1 MKKGVGAQLDIQQG
15 GKRSNIWRVARKKMF
30 SSPLNISKGEGQNY
44 VSYAWNHKKTTLPIQ
59 DILGVNFY
67 IWSKEWEKSKSIFQ
81 GQILFFDGII
91 LFKIFVFFMVK
102 YLGKGEKSCIFNAFL
117 QLHPGVVRVNFFSN
131 SIPLPSKLQWQFRN
145 GLKMFYWQVKRQ
157 MYKILAKK
165 NYN

>member
-1 MKKGVGAQLDIQQG
+1 MCIMLEI
-15 GKRSNIWRVARKKMF
+15 M
-30 SSPLNISKGEGQNY
+30 
-44 VSYAWNHKKTTLPIQ
+44 KTTLPIQ

-131 SIPLPSKLQWQFRN
+131 SIPLPSKLQ
-145 GLKMFYWQVKRQ
+145 
-157 MYKILAKK
+157 
-165 NYN
+165 